1 MKIGCVP
8 YGHARPFAEAWE
20 GEKILWAHP
29 KELAGKLWAGEVD
42 LALVPVWEVLSRPG
56 TRVLDGVAIGSKG
69 EVRSVGV
76 FSERPL
82 EECRSI
88 RLTPHSVTSVRL
100 WKLIS
105 AQLKMDWTEEP
116 AGEARLLIGDEAL
129 EEWNRRMGKGVL
141 DLGRAWTDWTGK
153 PFVYAVWALGP
164 KAKVGLAKLERFR
177 RNCRKGI
184 SRRGELARDEAERD
198 YLTKCIRYELGK
210 EEKEGMEEFARRSGL
225 SGAEIRWV

>member
-8 YGHARPFAEAWE
+8 YGHAKPFAGAWTGNE
-20 GEKILWAHP
+20 PVWAHP
-29 KELAGKLWAGEVD
+29 KELAAKLWVGELD

-105 AQLKMDWTEEP
+105 AQLKLDWP
-116 AGEARLLIGDEAL
+116 
-129 EEWNRRMGKGVL
+129 
-141 DLGRAWTDWTGK
+141 
-153 PFVYAVWALGP
+153 
-164 KAKVGLAKLERFR
+164 
-177 RNCRKGI
+177 
-184 SRRGELARDEAERD
+184 
-198 YLTKCIRYELGK
+198 
-210 EEKEGMEEFARRSGL
+210 
-225 SGAEIRWV
+225 

>member
-1 MKIGCVP
+1 M
-8 YGHARPFAEAWE
+8 AEAWKD
-20 GEKILWAHP
+20 EKILWAHP

-76 FSERPL
+76 FSGRPL

-105 AQLKMDWTEEP
+105 AQLKLDWPEDP

-129 EEWNRRMGKGVL
+129 EEWNHRKGKGVL

-164 KAKVGLAKLERFR
+164 KAKVGPAELERFR
-177 RNCRKGI
+177 QNCRKGI
-184 SRRGELARDEAERD
+184 GRRGELARNEGERD
-198 YLTKCIRYELGK
+198 YLINCIRYELGK
-210 EEKEGMEEFARRSGL
+210 EEREGLDEFAVLSGL
-225 SGAEIRWV
+225 KETEIRWV

>member
-8 YGHARPFAEAWE
+8 YGHARPLAAAWK
-20 GEKILWAHP
+20 GEEPVWAHP
-29 KELAGKLWAGEVD
+29 KELAGKLWTGEVD
-42 LALVPVWEVLSRPG
+42 LALVPVWEVLTRPG

-76 FSERPL
+76 FSERDL

-105 AQLKMDWTEEP
+105 THRGRNLAERED
-116 AGEARLLIGDEAL
+116 GEARLLIGDEAL
-129 EEWNRRMGKGVL
+129 EKWNRRKGWQVL
-141 DLGRAWTDWTGK
+141 DLGQAWTDWTGK

-164 KAKVGLAKLERFR
+164 QAEVAPAELERFR
-177 RNCRKGI
+177 QECRKGI
-184 SRRGELARDEAERD
+184 ARRGELARDEAERD
-198 YLTKCIRYELGK
+198 YLVNCIRYELGK
-210 EEKEGMEEFARRSGL
+210 EEKGGLEEFARRSGL
-225 SGAEIRWV
+225 PGAEIRWV